1 VFINLIR
8 NAIEA
13 MNTVRDGRR
22 VLKVTA
28 EPHDNEAIII
38 SVQDT
43 GPGVDPQLLDRIF
56 DLFVTTKAHGMG
68 LGLALCRM
76 IIERHEGKLVASPAS
91 PRGSVF
97 RVALPIGT
105 ATR

>member
-22 VLKVTA
+22 VQKVTA

-38 SVQDT
+38 SVRDT

-56 DLFVTTKAHGMG
+56 DLFVTTKSTRDG
-68 LGLALCRM
+68 
-76 IIERHEGKLVASPAS
+76 
-91 PRGSVF
+91 
-97 RVALPIGT
+97 IGT
-105 ATR
+105 SPLPHDY